1 MKKTVVF
8 TAILAAGL
16 LCLAAP
22 AQEKST
28 TKKKAAPPAGGAMAM
43 PKPAPEMKDLRA
55 LAGTW
60 TTDEAYEASAMG
72 PAGTGSGTNTVRLG
86 PGGFSV
92 LVDQR
97 SKGSMGS
104 FTGHGIY
111 SWDPD
116 QKAYKA
122 AWTDSMSPGLVTQTG
137 HKEGENL
144 VFTGEAM
151 MAGKKIS
158 MRDVFSD
165 FTPTSHLLTSY
176 MNDGSG
182 EKKTMTIKFI
192 KQEPPPPPAK
202 K

>member
-1 MKKTVVF
+1 MTKTVVF
-8 TAILAAGL
+8 TAMLAAGL
-16 LCLAAP
+16 CLAAV
-22 AQEKST
+22 AQEKSAP
-28 TKKKAAPPAGGAMAM
+28 KKKAAPPAAGAPAM
-43 PKPAPEMKDLRA
+43 PKPAPEMKELRA
-55 LAGTW
+55 LIGVW
-60 TTDEAYEASAMG
+60 TTDEAYEATPMG

-92 LVDQR
+92 TLDQR
-97 SKGSMGS
+97 SKGSMGP
-104 FTGHGIY
+104 FNGHGIY

-122 AWTDSMSPGLVTQTG
+122 AWVDSMTAGLQSETG

-144 VFTGEAM
+144 VFTGETM

-158 MRDVFSD
+158 MRDVWSD
-165 FTPTSHLLTSY
+165 FTPTSHVLTSY

-182 EKKTMTIKFI
+182 EKKAMTIKFI
-192 KQEPPPPPAK
+192 KQEPPPPPVK